1 MKKAV
6 SLLSVFMALIMCL
19 FGNATAVSASE
30 NAPDDTVTPY
40 YDYTQY
46 VTSNLNITSSGRA
59 TVTIHCSGVSSS
71 VKKIKAET
79 CIQRKV
85 GIIWVKTDIGTSDD
99 YWYDTSNSVV
109 LNASHSVQLSK
120 SATYRAKTVFTVY
133 TSSDS
138 EKITMYSGTDSY

>member
-1 MKKAV
+1 MKKTI
-6 SLLSVFMALIMCL
+6 SLLSVAMAFIMCL
-19 FGNATAVSASE
+19 FGNATSVLAF
-30 NAPDDTVTPY
+30 DDPGNTVTPY

-59 TVTIHCSGVSSS
+59 TVTIHCSGASSS
-71 VKKIKAET
+71 VTKIKAET

-99 YWYDTSNSVV
+99 YWYDTANSVV
-109 LNASHSVQLSK
+109 LNASHSAQLSK

-133 TSSDS
+133 TANDS